1 MEYALSAMDR
11 ARFKH
16 HFTGPLASINTP
28 FGSDGAI
35 DYDGLRRFVDAAIAG
50 GARTVLF
57 TPGDSL
63 YAVLSEQEI
72 ADLTRATREHV
83 GSRAMFLAAA
93 GPWWQDQA
101 VAFARHAAEI
111 GADGVLASP
120 PYRGVTVRDCADY
133 FLAVSRELPT
143 VILSATL
150 APLGLGGA
158 LEAVRLLLAEG
169 DRIVGFKEDYGP
181 EFARPACLLSQGTW
195 SNFAGGQKQTHMDMH
210 PYGCDGFMS
219 VLVVFKPE
227 ITRAYWNAIERGDLA
242 AATSVI
248 RDYDMPMFDL
258 MGASPAGS
266 DAAQHAM
273 MELAGISGRWRRAP
287 LSDYTDEELER
298 LRAGLQELSLL

>member
-1 MEYALSAMDR
+1 MLSPMDR

-16 HFTGPLASINTP
+16 HFTGPLCSINTP
-28 FGSDGAI
+28 FRSDGAI

-50 GARTVLF
+50 GARTILF

-72 ADLTRATREHV
+72 ADLTRATREHI

-101 VAFARHAAEI
+101 VAFARYAAEI

-120 PYRGVTVRDCADY
+120 PFRGVTVRDSVDY

-195 SNFAGGQKQTHMDMH
+195 SNFAGGQKQTHLDML
-210 PYGCDGFMS
+210 PYGCDGYMS

-227 ITRAYWNAIERGDLA
+227 ITRAYRSAVARGDLA
-242 AATSVI
+242 AAAAVI

-258 MGASPAGS
+258 MAAASPAGI

-273 MELAGISGRWRRAP
+273 MELAGISGRWRRPP
-287 LSDYTDEELER
+287 LSDYTDAELER
-298 LRAGLQELSLL
+298 LRTGLEELSLL

>member
-1 MEYALSAMDR
+1 MDR
-11 ARFKH
+11 ARFRH
-16 HFTGPLASINTP
+16 HFSGPLSSINTP
-28 FGSDGAI
+28 FRKDGAI
-35 DYDGLRRFVDAAIAG
+35 DYDGLRRFVDAAIVG

-72 ADLTRATREHV
+72 ADLTRVTCEHV

-101 VAFARHAAEI
+101 VAFARYAAEI

-158 LEAVRLLLAEG
+158 LDAVRLLLAEG
-169 DRIVGFKEDYGP
+169 ERIVGFKEDYGP
-181 EFARPACLLSQGTW
+181 EFARPACLQSQGTW

-210 PYGCDGFMS
+210 PYGCAGFMS

-273 MELAGISGRWRRAP
+273 MEIAGISGRWRRAP

>member
-1 MEYALSAMDR
+1 MDR
-11 ARFKH
+11 ARFRH
-16 HFTGPLASINTP
+16 HFTGPLSSINTP
-28 FGSDGAI
+28 FRKDGAI
-35 DYDGLRRFVDAAIAG
+35 DYDGLRRFVDAAIVG

-72 ADLTRATREHV
+72 ADLTRVTCEHV

-101 VAFARHAAEI
+101 VAFARYAAEI

-169 DRIVGFKEDYGP
+169 ERIVGFKEDYGP

-227 ITRAYWNAIERGDLA
+227 ITRAYWHAIERGDLA

-273 MELAGISGRWRRAP
+273 MELTGISGRWRRAP

>member
-1 MEYALSAMDR
+1 MDR

-16 HFTGPLASINTP
+16 HFTGPLCSINTP
-28 FGSDGAI
+28 FREDGAI

-50 GARTVLF
+50 GARTILF

-93 GPWWQDQA
+93 GPWWRDQA
-101 VAFARHAAEI
+101 VAFARYAAEI

-120 PYRGVTVRDCADY
+120 PYRGVTVRDSVDY

-150 APLGLGGA
+150 APLALGGA

-195 SNFAGGQKQTHMDMH
+195 SNFAGGQKQTTWTCSRTDATATSRCWWSSSRRS
-210 PYGCDGFMS
+210 PAPTGTPS
-219 VLVVFKPE
+219 S
-227 ITRAYWNAIERGDLA
+227 
-242 AATSVI
+242 AATSRRPQGSSATTTCRCSICSVLP
-248 RDYDMPMFDL
+248 RRP
-258 MGASPAGS
+258 ASTPPS
-266 DAAQHAM
+266 T
-273 MELAGISGRWRRAP
+273 R
-287 LSDYTDEELER
+287 
-298 LRAGLQELSLL
+298 

>member
-1 MEYALSAMDR
+1 MDR
-11 ARFKH
+11 ARFRH
-16 HFTGPLASINTP
+16 HFTGPLSSINTP
-28 FGSDGAI
+28 FRKDGAI
-35 DYDGLRRFVDAAIAG
+35 DYDGLRRFVDAAIVG

-72 ADLTRATREHV
+72 ADLTRVTCEHV

-101 VAFARHAAEI
+101 VAFARYAAEI

-169 DRIVGFKEDYGP
+169 ERIVGFKEDYGP
-181 EFARPACLLSQGTW
+181 EFARPACLRSQGTW

-227 ITRAYWNAIERGDLA
+227 ITRAYWHAIERGDLA

-273 MELAGISGRWRRAP
+273 MEIAGISGRWRRAP

>member
-1 MEYALSAMDR
+1 MLPVMDR
-11 ARFKH
+11 DRFKY
-16 HFTGPLASINTP
+16 HFTGPLCSINTP
-28 FGSDGAI
+28 FRADGAV
-35 DYDGLRRFVDAAIAG
+35 DDDGLRRFVDAAIAG

-63 YAVLSEQEI
+63 YAVLSEREI
-72 ADLTRATREHV
+72 GQITRMTREHV
-83 GSRAMFLAAA
+83 GGRAMFLAAA
-93 GPWWQDQA
+93 APWGQGQA
-101 VAFARHAAEI
+101 VAFARYAAEI

-150 APLGLGGA
+150 APLGLDGA
-158 LEAVRLLLAEG
+158 LEAVRVLLAEG

-181 EFARPACLLSQGTW
+181 EFARPACLLTQGTW
-195 SNFAGGQKQTHMDMH
+195 SNFAGGQKQTHLDML
-210 PYGCDGFMS
+210 PYGCAGYMS
-219 VLVVFKPE
+219 VLVVFKPA
-227 ITRAYWNAIERGDLA
+227 IARAYWDAVERGDLTA
-242 AATSVI
+242 AAGIV

-258 MGASPAGS
+258 MAAASPTGI

-287 LSDYTDEELER
+287 LSDVTDAELAR

>member
-1 MEYALSAMDR
+1 MDR
-11 ARFKH
+11 ARFRH
-16 HFTGPLASINTP
+16 HFTGPLSSINTP
-28 FGSDGAI
+28 FRRDGAI

-72 ADLTRATREHV
+72 ADLTRATCEHV

-101 VAFARHAAEI
+101 VAFARYAAEI

-169 DRIVGFKEDYGP
+169 ERIVGFKEDYGP

-195 SNFAGGQKQTHMDMH
+195 SNFAGGQKQTHMDIH

-227 ITRAYWNAIERGDLA
+227 ITRAYWSAIERGDLA
-242 AATSVI
+242 AATSAI

-258 MGASPAGS
+258 MGASPTGS